1 MQRLAGAQAAAH
13 CWQLPSLGRA
23 HCLYVRSAGS
33 NMQASGGVHAA
44 PKWKHAPAPPDRH
57 VKYAPA
63 PAWNAQLGVGQPTAG
78 SAADAPAAGP
88 PLAGDALAAPDPPG
102 VAGAEAERPP
112 APPADEADPDAPDD
126 PGDPAEDTGVRGRRP
141 AGPPHPRT
149 SAAAIAITRR
159 TARL

>member
-1 MQRLAGAQAAAH
+1 MQWRAGAQAAAH
-13 CWQLPSLGRA
+13 CWQLPSLDRA

-33 NMQASGGVHAA
+33 NMQASGGVHGA

-63 PAWNAQLGVGQPTAG
+63 PAWNAQLGAGQPTDG
-78 SAADAPAAGP
+78 SAAEAPAAGS
-88 PLAGDALAAPDPPG
+88 PLADALAAPGPPG
-102 VAGAEAERPP
+102 VAGAEAERPG
-112 APPADEADPDAPDD
+112 APDD
-126 PGDPAEDTGVRGRRP
+126 PDDEDAPDAPGDEPAGDRGRRS

>member
-1 MQRLAGAQAAAH
+1 
-13 CWQLPSLGRA
+13 
-23 HCLYVRSAGS
+23 
-33 NMQASGGVHAA
+33 MQASGGVHAA

-63 PAWNAQLGVGQPTAG
+63 PAWNAQLGVGQATTG
-78 SAADAPAAGP
+78 SAPGPLAAAP
-88 PLAGDALAAPDPPG
+88 PLAGAAPGPPG
-102 VAGAEAERPP
+102 VAAAEAGRP
-112 APPADEADPDAPDD
+112 APDD
-126 PGDPAEDTGVRGRRP
+126 PDDEDAPGDPGAPGDAPAGDTGVRGRRS